1 MAGKGWTVGRVAEVA
16 GFARSSSLGRDE
28 RVSAHVLVGDG
39 CPRPLAGAVR
49 EALMPERPNADV
61 VVCPLE
67 GACPPSDVP
76 DVAVALVGP
85 SSGATELG
93 AYARAGVPVAVV
105 VEGALE
111 APRVDL
117 EEGPAALVHVIAAST
132 PDVLT
137 DKLADWLASATDK
150 DLAFAACFPFCRR
163 AVVDRLV
170 GRCAVENAV
179 VGAVPLIPGSD
190 LPVMT
195 AKQLKLALDV
205 AAAYGRPMEPARA
218 LELACVVA
226 AGMGWRSLA
235 RALLAALPGAGTLLR
250 AGVAY
255 AGTLATGSA
264 LRLRLDPPEL
274 AGRRRAPS
282 PSDAAAPVLLV
293 SREAEDDGYVTVE
306 GGLS

>member
-39 CPRPLAGAVR
+39 CPRPLARAVR
-49 EALMPERPNADV
+49 EALMPVRPSAEV

-67 GACPPSDVP
+67 GACPPSDAP

-85 SSGATELG
+85 SSGAGELG

-111 APRVDL
+111 APRLEL
-117 EEGPAALVHVIAAST
+117 EEGPAALVHVIAASS
-132 PDVLT
+132 PNVLA
-137 DKLADWLASATDK
+137 DKLAVWLASATDK
-150 DLAFAACFPFCRR
+150 ELAFAASFPFCRR

-218 LELACVVA
+218 LELACVAA

-235 RALLAALPGAGTLLR
+235 RALLAALPGAGALLR

-264 LRLRLDPPEL
+264 LRLRLDPPQL
-274 AGRRRAPS
+274 SDRRRNPS
-282 PSDAAAPVLLV
+282 PTVADAPVLL
-293 SREAEDDGYVTVE
+293 SAREADDGYVTVE
-306 GGLS
+306 GELS